1 MDPPNAAQLANVAHD
16 LMVSKMYSLAS
27 CVMLFYD
34 IVITMGDEVE
44 KIWLQPR
51 YTHITLLFALNRY
64 LSPLGYIV
72 IIASFHMNWPVS
84 TCERYVLYPEA
95 LKVVTTFVIG
105 LIFVLRVYAI
115 YGKSK
120 LVGCVGGALLAAEL
134 GVKIWAFLDGGR
146 LHLPEGL
153 HGCILVGK
161 HPTRLAF
168 TWIAELVFDTIIFS
182 MTLYRTVAYY
192 RGQHDRPQ
200 SLLKLIMRDGVTYFA
215 VIFIVNAI
223 TVSVFIWA
231 PSNIK
236 AINASFSTLYAFH
249 FRLRLRSIIYSL
261 KPHPLT
267 RITSLM
273 VSRLILNL
281 KTAAQATNI
290 YAVAVGQTNFS
301 SVQYGENTIHSTI
314 AHTGSR
320 NEDVKMQSLN
330 LTPSSKLFVTRQEIG
345 RISNMGKRSMGP
357 FSSR

>member
-16 LMVSKMYSLAS
+16 LMAAKMYSLAS

-44 KIWLQPR
+44 KIWMQPR
-51 YTHITLLFALNRY
+51 YTHITLLYALNRY

-115 YGKSK
+115 YGKNK
-120 LVGCVGGALLAAEL
+120 LVGCAGGALLAAEL

-182 MTLYRTVAYY
+182 MTLYRTVAHY
-192 RGQHDRPQ
+192 RGQRGRPQ

-223 TVSVFIWA
+223 TVSIFI
-231 PSNIK
+231 SNIK
-236 AINASFSTLYAFH
+236 AINASFSTL
-249 FRLRLRSIIYSL
+249 
-261 KPHPLT
+261 
-267 RITSLM
+267 ITSLM

-290 YAVAVGQTNFS
+290 YAVPVSRTNLS

-314 AHTGSR
+314 ASHNGAF
-320 NEDVKMQSLN
+320 SLKSKFP
-330 LTPSSKLFVTRQEIG
+330 LDTWHLPSSLR
-345 RISNMGKRSMGP
+345 
-357 FSSR
+357 

>member
-236 AINASFSTLYAFH
+236 AINASFSTL
-249 FRLRLRSIIYSL
+249 
-261 KPHPLT
+261 
-267 RITSLM
+267 ITSLM

>member
-16 LMVSKMYSLAS
+16 LMAAKMYSLAS

-44 KIWLQPR
+44 KIWMQPR
-51 YTHITLLFALNRY
+51 YTHITLLYALNRY

-115 YGKSK
+115 YGKNK
-120 LVGCVGGALLAAEL
+120 LVGCAGGALLAAEL

-182 MTLYRTVAYY
+182 MTLYRTVAHY
-192 RGQHDRPQ
+192 RGQQRGRPQ

-223 TVSVFIWA
+223 TVSIFIVRS
-231 PSNIK
+231 PSSNIK
-236 AINASFSTLYAFH
+236 AINASFSTLYNNKSNGLPSDPEPQN
-249 FRLRLRSIIYSL
+249 RCSGDKYLRRSS
-261 KPHPLT
+261 KPDKLVVRTVRREYYPFND
-267 RITSLM
+267 RKSQWC
-273 VSRLILNL
+273 VFSRVQI
-281 KTAAQATNI
+281 
-290 YAVAVGQTNFS
+290 S
-301 SVQYGENTIHSTI
+301 SRFLAS
-314 AHTGSR
+314 S
-320 NEDVKMQSLN
+320 
-330 LTPSSKLFVTRQEIG
+330 PSSLR
-345 RISNMGKRSMGP
+345 
-357 FSSR
+357 